1 MMKSLGPHS
10 LPLARPLPDAAPP
23 RRHLL
28 GLPDGYETPVYVHAP
43 QDPCRRRPVLFLH
56 GIQSHPGWF
65 AGGAYALAQRG
76 HAVFQPTRRG
86 SGENQPSRGHAA
98 SAAQLL
104 ADMDCVMHLVRA
116 ETGADRPHLLA
127 VSWGGKLAAAWAAS
141 RPGAAAS
148 LTLVAPGLVPQVDV
162 PWTTK
167 LAIGLCLLLAP
178 RRRFP
183 IPLSDPALFTDHE
196 PMRAY
201 LRADRFALHRATARF
216 LYASRRLD
224 ARIRRVQR
232 GAIACP
238 TTLLL
243 AERDRIIDNAATR
256 AAVEHLTAGA
266 ADVQTLPGA
275 HVLEFE
281 PDPTAYYAALAEALA
296 RGEP

>member
-1 MMKSLGPHS
+1 MMNRLGPHS

-23 RRHLL
+23 RRCLL
-28 GLPDGYETPVYVHAP
+28 CLGDGYETPVYVHAAQGP
-43 QDPCRRRPVLFLH
+43 RRRPVLFLH

-65 AGGAYALAQRG
+65 AGAAHALAQRG
-76 HAVFQPTRRG
+76 YAVFQVTRRG
-86 SGENQPSRGHAA
+86 SGENARDRGHAA
-98 SAAQLL
+98 SADQLL
-104 ADMDCVMHLVRA
+104 ADTDAAFDFVRA

-148 LTLVAPGLVPQVDV
+148 LTLVAPGLAPRVDL

-167 LAIGLCLLLAP
+167 LAIGLCLLAAP

-183 IPLSDPALFTDHE
+183 IPLNDPALFTDNE

-201 LRADRFALHRATARF
+201 LRADRFSLPRATARF
-216 LYASRRLD
+216 LYVSHALDRRL
-224 ARIRRVQR
+224 ARAPR
-232 GAIACP
+232 GAAACP
-238 TTLLL
+238 ATLLL

-256 AAVEHLTAGA
+256 AAVERLTAGA
-266 ADVQTLPGA
+266 AYVQTLPGA

-281 PDPTAYYAALAEALA
+281 PDPRAYYAALAEALA